1 MKKVLNF
8 ISNRRMQMKTDIFH
22 PLDWQNIKILVIQ
35 SVEESAGGKG
45 TGCTVEEVFWVAI

>member
-1 MKKVLNF
+1 
-8 ISNRRMQMKTDIFH
+8 MQMKTDIFH